1 MRCQLCGFEFDPNQL
16 TCHAACPLHS
26 RCHLICCPNCGYQ
39 VVDGSHS
46 RAAGWL
52 RRWWKPKTQAVTQTV
67 QPRQAGAICPLVDL
81 PLGIEAEIEAMD
93 TLDPAR
99 LARLSVYG
107 LCPGSRVCLLQR
119 HPACVIRSGETELAL
134 SREILAQ
141 IHVRPLPIEA

>member
-1 MRCQLCGFEFDPNQL
+1 MIHCQLCGFEFNPDQL
-16 TCHAACPLHS
+16 TCHAGCPLHS
-26 RCHLICCPNCGYQ
+26 HCNLICCPNCGYQ
-39 VVDGSHS
+39 VVDASRS

-52 RRWWKPKTQAVTQTV
+52 RRWWKPAAPTQTV
-67 QPRQAGAICPLVDL
+67 QPLTPGSICPLVDL
-81 PLGIEAEIEAMD
+81 PLGAEAEIEAMD

-134 SREILAQ
+134 SREILEQ
-141 IHVRPLPIEA
+141 IQVRPLPTQA